1 MGGDQMKFGN
11 ILNIALNKE
20 NITILELANKLHVTD
35 RTVYRWLD
43 NKNEP
48 DFDTLCKICNILN
61 IDFGDIVK
69 IQDID
74 KNQIINIAQDS
85 NENFILDEYRKL
97 DKKQRKLYMKNFITI
112 MNIFK
117 LENDKK

>member
-1 MGGDQMKFGN
+1 MKFGN